1 MNIEIDNLT
10 MAEALLAVDDLIHQ
24 KKNAFVVTPNVDHI
38 VKLDTNEKLKAAYS
52 EADLILTDGK
62 PLIWASK
69 LLCQYSIKE
78 KVSGSDFFPE
88 LCKFASEKHY
98 KMFFLG
104 AKEGVAAKAA
114 DILKKTYH
122 GLDIVGCYS
131 PANGF
136 EKNPQE
142 IEKIVQMIQLA
153 KPHILILALGCPK
166 QEIFAF
172 DYREKLQVPISFC
185 LGASLD
191 FAAGY
196 VKRAPRWMSD
206 VGLEWLYRLNQ
217 EPLRMFKRY
226 VLEDW
231 KFAKM
236 FIKYWNVS

>member
-1 MNIEIDNLT
+1 MSRIKFMNIEIDNLT
-10 MAEALLAVDDLIHQ
+10 MAEALLAVDDLIRQ

-114 DILKKTYH
+114 DISLFLP
-122 GLDIVGCYS
+122 GI
-131 PANGF
+131 A
-136 EKNPQE
+136 
-142 IEKIVQMIQLA
+142 IQLRQGSSVA
-153 KPHILILALGCPK
+153 ILSTRSAYDQPPYSNSGH
-166 QEIFAF
+166 Q
-172 DYREKLQVPISFC
+172 
-185 LGASLD
+185 
-191 FAAGY
+191 
-196 VKRAPRWMSD
+196 
-206 VGLEWLYRLNQ
+206 
-217 EPLRMFKRY
+217 
-226 VLEDW
+226 
-231 KFAKM
+231 
-236 FIKYWNVS
+236 